1 MLNLSSPLQVVNL
14 FLFNERIL
22 SVSLNYI
29 VDVAISFSSNIN
41 LYSYLLRIWGKF
53 VILFVDK
60 SIFYKYLSSFS
71 SSAMNSKFSI

>member
-29 VDVAISFSSNIN
+29 DDVAISFSSNIN

>member
-29 VDVAISFSSNIN
+29 DDVAISFSSNIN
-41 LYSYLLRIWGKF
+41 LYNYLLRIWGKF
-53 VILFVDK
+53 VILLVDK